1 MYSKK
6 VLEHFR
12 NPHNMGKIENPT
24 VVGEVGNIK
33 CGDVMRMYLNI
44 DTNDIITD
52 VKFETYGCASAIATS
67 SAATDLVM
75 GKTVEE
81 ALKIKNED
89 VIKELEELP
98 TMKIHCSLLAV
109 DALTDALYVYLKDNN
124 REITKELEEKHKRL
138 NTSSCHS
145 H

>member
-1 MYSKK
+1 MYTEQ

-12 NPHNMGKIENPT
+12 NPHNQGKIDNPT
-24 VVGEVGNIK
+24 IIGEVGNIK

-44 DTNDIITD
+44 DENDVITD

-75 GKTVEE
+75 GKTIDE
-81 ALKIKNED
+81 ALNIKNED
-89 VIKELEELP
+89 VIKVLGDLP
-98 TMKIHCSLLAV
+98 RIKIHCSLLAV
-109 DALTDALYVYLKDNN
+109 DALNDAIYKYLKMQD
-124 REITKELEEKHKRL
+124 REISGELEEKHKRL
-138 NTSSCHS
+138 NTCS